1 MKVLGWTIP
10 GLLAVVLGA
19 SLLTGTQ
26 QSGPR
31 VTHVVDGDTIEVA
44 FDDGRVEKVRYIGVD
59 TPEMDDKPQGDLA
72 KLANK
77 RLVDGKTITM
87 KKDVSDRDQF
97 GRLLRYVYVGK
108 TFINAELVREGNA
121 RAKDYPPD
129 TKHSKLLHRLE
140 SQAQKARVGL
150 WAAQTDEADLT
161 TAALIG
167 NANSKKL
174 HNPAHA
180 LCADSISKM
189 SEKNKVPFDSPE
201 DAQANGYNPCQL
213 CKSN

>member
-1 MKVLGWTIP
+1 MKALGWTIP

-19 SLLTGTQ
+19 SILTGTQ

-31 VTHVVDGDTIEVA
+31 VINVVDGDTIEVA

-59 TPEMDDKPQGDLA
+59 TPEMDNKPQGDLA

-97 GRLLRYVYVGK
+97 GRLLRYVYIGK
-108 TFINAELVREGNA
+108 TFINAKLVRLGNA

-129 TKHSKLLHRLE
+129 TKHSKLFHRLE
-140 SQAQKARVGL
+140 SQAQNAGVGL
-150 WAAQTDEADLT
+150 WAAQTEEVGLG
-161 TAALIG
+161 TARSGPRTLRR
-167 NANSKKL
+167 L
-174 HNPAHA
+174 H
-180 LCADSISKM
+180 I
-189 SEKNKVPFDSPE
+189 
-201 DAQANGYNPCQL
+201 
-213 CKSN
+213 

>member
-1 MKVLGWTIP
+1 MKALGWAIP

-19 SLLTGTQ
+19 SILTGTQ

-31 VTHVVDGDTIEVA
+31 VIHVVDGDTIEVE
-44 FDDGRVEKVRYIGVD
+44 FDDGRVETVRYIGVD
-59 TPEMDDKPQGDLA
+59 TPEMDDRPQGDLA

-97 GRLLRYVYVGK
+97 GRLLRYVYVDK
-108 TFINAELVREGNA
+108 AFINAELVRLGRA

-129 TKHSKLLHRLE
+129 TKHSKLLHRLQ

-150 WAAQTDEADLT
+150 WAAQTEEVDIG
-161 TAALIG
+161 TATLIG
-167 NANSKKL
+167 NANSRKL
-174 HNPAHA
+174 HDPAHA

-189 SEKNKVPFDSPE
+189 SEKNKVPFNSIE
-201 DAQANGYNPCQL
+201 DAQANGYDPCQL